1 MTDPVGQSTEPSEPE
16 SPVLREVRE
25 EKRKLEV
32 QNAEL
37 RGQVDEGASAKKE
50 LMFLKANVPD
60 DSVGGLYRKSYDGEM
75 TVEAIQTGWDALGI
89 AQPGEVAADPPQAT
103 PGAVESPTAAPVMF
117 ESFTTGTESSV
128 GPPGL
133 EEKIEAAARS
143 GNQAELEQLLG
154 AHGRLAEQ

>member
-1 MTDPVGQSTEPSEPE
+1 MTDPEGQSTEPSEPE

-89 AQPGEVAADPPQAT
+89 AQPGEVAADPPPAT
-103 PGAVESPTAAPVMF
+103 PGAVESPAAGAVMYETFTAGTEPAAAPAGLADKITAA
-117 ESFTTGTESSV
+117 
-128 GPPGL
+128 
-133 EEKIEAAARS
+133 AQS
-143 GNQAELEQLLG
+143 GNQAEMMQLLG
-154 AHGRLAEQ
+154 ANGLLAE